1 MNIKEKIKKK
11 AAGKQQELKNKN
23 KTKTSK
29 KKAVKKEA
37 KTKAKAKPKT
47 KKETKPKT
55 KPKKEEVVTET
66 KSDITGDLI
75 KDAMK
80 AKKLTQ
86 GKLAKLV
93 GTTPYMIGQFQ
104 NGKQAPKKKF
114 IPKLEEILE
123 IKLSGDV
130 ADIKAAAG
138 DTEDLEK
145 EWEEKI
151 IDKNPLLDKLGVEII
166 WTNKAKGEYF
176 YNTLVKEPYKSS
188 SIELRTLQNFNK
200 KKRKNYKTW
209 RELTEAE
216 VPVSKQMIKDYGH
229 YLHWGTLL
237 AKQDLTN
244 ESDDFI
250 WEWNANFRMLVIGI
264 IKTEYDFDIEKFK
277 VRWEEVRNRKDPKVI
292 RRRNAFRKGQR
303 RKEQENMAQ
312 CK

>member
-1 MNIKEKIKKK
+1 MNIKEKIAKK
-11 AAGKQQELKNKN
+11 AAEKQKELKNK
-23 KTKTSK
+23 KVSK
-29 KKAVKKEA
+29 K
-37 KTKAKAKPKT
+37 KTKAKAK
-47 KKETKPKT
+47 KETKKKEKPAPKVKEVI
-55 KPKKEEVVTET
+55 KPKKEVVTET
-66 KSDITGDLI
+66 KSDITGELI

>member
-1 MNIKEKIKKK
+1 MIIKEKIAKK
-11 AAGKQQELKNKN
+11 AAEKQKELKNKEV
-23 KTKTSK
+23 SK
-29 KKAVKKEA
+29 KK
-37 KTKAKAKPKT
+37 TKV
-47 KKETKPKT
+47 KKETKKKEKPAPKVKEII
-55 KPKKEEVVTET
+55 KPKKEVVTET

>member
-1 MNIKEKIKKK
+1 MNIKEKIAKK
-11 AAGKQQELKNKN
+11 AAEKQRELKNKEV
-23 KTKTSK
+23 SK
-29 KKAVKKEA
+29 K
-37 KTKAKAKPKT
+37 KTKAKV
-47 KKETKPKT
+47 KKETKKKEKPAPKVKEVI
-55 KPKKEEVVTET
+55 KPKKEVVTET

-123 IKLSGDV
+123 IKLSGEV

>member
-1 MNIKEKIKKK
+1 MNIKEKIAKK
-11 AAGKQQELKNKN
+11 AAEKQKELKNKEV
-23 KTKTSK
+23 SK
-29 KKAVKKEA
+29 KK
-37 KTKAKAKPKT
+37 TKV
-47 KKETKPKT
+47 KKETKMKEKPVPKVKEVIKPT
-55 KPKKEEVVTET
+55 KEAVIET
-66 KSDITGDLI
+66 KSDIAGDLI

-123 IKLSGDV
+123 IKLSGEV

-151 IDKNPLLDKLGVEII
+151 IDNNPLLDKLGVEII

-176 YNTLVKEPYKSS
+176 YSTLVKEPYKSS

>member
-1 MNIKEKIKKK
+1 MNIKEKIAKK
-11 AAGKQQELKNKN
+11 AAEKQKELKNKEV
-23 KTKTSK
+23 SK
-29 KKAVKKEA
+29 KK
-37 KTKAKAKPKT
+37 TKV
-47 KKETKPKT
+47 KKETKKKEKPAPKVKEII
-55 KPKKEEVVTET
+55 KPKKEVVTET

>member
-1 MNIKEKIKKK
+1 MNIKEKIAKK
-11 AAGKQQELKNKN
+11 AAEKQRELKNKEV
-23 KTKTSK
+23 SK
-29 KKAVKKEA
+29 KK
-37 KTKAKAKPKT
+37 TKV
-47 KKETKPKT
+47 KKETK
-55 KPKKEEVVTET
+55 KKEKPAPKVKEIIKLKKEVVTET

-250 WEWNANFRMLVIGI
+250 WEWNTNFRMLVIGI